1 MDSNTDTDDDKRRH
15 ELFLS
20 RNGLTQDQFLAL
32 ARVYGDEAMA
42 HWVRAVTDPPDPN
55 IVV

>member
-1 MDSNTDTDDDKRRH
+1 MDSNTDSDDDKRRY
-15 ELFLS
+15 EQFLH
-20 RNGLTQDQFLAL
+20 RNGLTQEQFLAL

-42 HWVRAVTDPPDPN
+42 RWVRAVTDPPDPN